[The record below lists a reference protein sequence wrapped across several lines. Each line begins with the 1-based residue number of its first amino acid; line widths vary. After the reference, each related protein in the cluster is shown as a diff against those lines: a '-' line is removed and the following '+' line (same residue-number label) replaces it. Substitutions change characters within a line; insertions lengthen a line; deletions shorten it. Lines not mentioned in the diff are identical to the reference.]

1 MTSGART
8 RSLAS
13 RARWTLLV
21 LAVLAGLLGMHAL
34 SPGGTPSVG
43 QHGAM
48 APMPGH
54 HGVAQPG
61 AARAP
66 WAAPHAAPVHRA
78 GDTCRHVS
86 DPDPGGPAMRH
97 TGGTCTAAGTS
108 TGYVPPALLPAPAG
122 PARPAQPARTAP
134 AARAVDGRA
143 PPDLAELQLLRI

>member
-34 SPGGTPSVG
+34 SPGGMPSVG

-48 APMPGH
+48 APMSGH
-54 HGVAQPG
+54 HGAAQPE
-61 AARAP
+61 AARAVH
-66 WAAPHAAPVHRA
+66 HAAPVHRA
-78 GDTCRHVS
+78 GDICRHLS

-97 TGGTCTAAGTS
+97 AGGTCTAAGTS